1 MFVHQVYL
9 KGISILLGCRQSDC
23 QSFHHE
29 SSCIFMNVSLE
40 KLLTA
45 GYFSAA
51 QFDTPTP
58 LSIYFILQHHYNQY
72 FHVNLH
78 LKLLFGKYLLVLT
91 LY

>member
-1 MFVHQVYL
+1 
-9 KGISILLGCRQSDC
+9 
-23 QSFHHE
+23 
-29 SSCIFMNVSLE
+29 
-40 KLLTA
+40 LTA